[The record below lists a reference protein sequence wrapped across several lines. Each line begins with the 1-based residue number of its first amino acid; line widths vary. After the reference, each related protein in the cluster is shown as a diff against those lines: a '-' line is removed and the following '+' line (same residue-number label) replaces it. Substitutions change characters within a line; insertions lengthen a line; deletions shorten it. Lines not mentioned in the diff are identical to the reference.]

1 VLEFQFES
9 IAAFIEMTPH
19 GVYVWPIYGL
29 GLLVIGGLT
38 WLNARQH
45 RQAIRMVQ
53 RNLERE
59 ESHES

>member
-1 VLEFQFES
+1 VLEFQFAS
-9 IAAFIEMTPH
+9 LAAFFEMAPH

-29 GLLVIGGLT
+29 GFLVIGGLT
-38 WLNARQH
+38 WANARQH

-59 ESHES
+59 ETHES